1 MTHGKRFVILI
12 NSEIIITLFPISSL
26 VLILLLLVNMVHAEV
41 RVFDGLTEAAQKLK
55 DFGEMGVPD
64 IDYNNPTLKVPSLKV
79 EKVVDGLNFSTSM
92 AFLGPQYTTCWLA

>member
-1 MTHGKRFVILI
+1 MTHGKRFVTLI

-26 VLILLLLVNMVHAEV
+26 VLILLLLANMVHAEV